1 MEDSQMDAK
10 TPMLRGGGGGQ
21 PAGNVSSGQHSIT
34 VPTTVRLTQP
44 DRSGVQ
50 AIIGWLCDNM
60 LLVLTILSVLC
71 GVLVGCM
78 MRYSTYDD
86 DYVMLIGFPGDL
98 LMRMLKM
105 LILPLIISS
114 MIAGLAQLDAKSSGR
129 MGSRAIAYY
138 FGTTLLA
145 AILGIVLV
153 IVIHPG
159 NPKIKQEAMKAV
171 KDTDTRVSTL
181 DAMLDLIR
189 NMFPEN
195 LLQAAFAN
203 VKTEFVPGDRIN
215 INDPT
220 IKINWDRVYNKTD
233 PVTNITEHFAMVR
246 SYPYR
251 DGSNI
256 LGLIVFCTAFGIIC
270 GQLGQEADTM
280 IRFFVILNEI
290 VMRLVIICMWYSP
303 IGIASLIIAKILAIK
318 DMYTVA
324 QQLGLYMLTV
334 ISGLI
339 IHAVVTLPG
348 IYFIVTRKNPLT
360 FFKGMLQA
368 WVTALG
374 TASSAATLPI
384 TFRCLEENNHID
396 KRVTRF
402 VLPVGATVNMDGTAL
417 YEAVAAIFIA
427 QMNAVEFNFGQII
440 IVSLT
445 STAASIGAAS
455 VPSAGL
461 VTMLL
466 VLTALGLPTKDIS
479 MIIAV
484 DWFLDRIRTSIN
496 VLGDAYGAGVVYHLS
511 KAELDKWDADHAIE
525 MSESSHTLSGRKLS
539 IMTPSRNPNALSAK
553 NSTNP
558 ETEI

>member
-1 MEDSQMDAK
+1 MDAK
-10 TPMLRGGGGGQ
+10 TPMLRSNQ
-21 PAGNVSSGQHSIT
+21 TKPHQTNPT
-34 VPTTVRLTQP
+34 TMPTTVRMTHPERTL
-44 DRSGVQ
+44 VEK
-50 AIIGWLCDNM
+50 IWGWFAENL
-60 LLVLTILSVLC
+60 LLVLTILSVIC
-71 GVLVGCM
+71 GIVLGCF
-78 MRYSTYDD
+78 MRYASYDD
-86 DYVMLIGFPGDL
+86 DFVMLIGFPGEL

-105 LILPLIISS
+105 LIIPLITSS

-153 IVIHPG
+153 LLIHPG
-159 NPKIKQEAMKAV
+159 NPRIKQEAMKAV
-171 KDTDTRVSTL
+171 KDADTKVSTL
-181 DAMLDLIR
+181 DAMLDLVR

-203 VKTEFVPGDRIN
+203 VKTEFVPSDRIN
-215 INDPT
+215 MT
-220 IKINWDRVYNKTD
+220 RVREKGQQLNWDRIYNKTD
-233 PVTNITEHFAMVR
+233 PATNVTDYYKLVR
-246 SYPYR
+246 SYPYK

-270 GQLGQEADTM
+270 GQLGSEAETM

-290 VMRLVIICMWYSP
+290 VMRLVVICMWYSP
-303 IGIASLIIAKILAIK
+303 IGIASLIIAKILAIQ
-318 DMYTVA
+318 DMYTMA

-334 ISGLI
+334 ITGLL
-339 IHAVVTLPG
+339 IHAIITLPG

-427 QMNAVEFNFGQII
+427 QMNAVEFNIGQII

-511 KAELDKWDADHAIE
+511 REELEKWDNEHALE
-525 MSESSHTLSGRKLS
+525 LSESSHTLSGRKLS
-539 IMTPSRNPNALSAK
+539 IMTPSRNPNALSTK
-553 NSTNP
+553 NSTTNP

>member
-1 MEDSQMDAK
+1 MIMENSQMDAK
-10 TPMLRGGGGGQ
+10 TPMLRGTTNQ
-21 PAGNVSSGQHSIT
+21 QQNPHAM
-34 VPTTVRLTQP
+34 PTTVRMTHP
-44 DRSGVQ
+44 ERTIPEKIW
-50 AIIGWLCDNM
+50 AWLVENL
-60 LLVLTILSVLC
+60 LLVLTILSVIC
-71 GVLVGCM
+71 GIVLGCF
-78 MRYSTYDD
+78 MRYASYDD
-86 DYVMLIGFPGDL
+86 DFVMLIGFPGEL

-105 LILPLIISS
+105 LILPLITSS
-114 MIAGLAQLDAKSSGR
+114 MISGLAQLDAASSGR

-153 IVIHPG
+153 ILIHPG
-159 NPKIKQEAMKAV
+159 NPKIKQEAMKSI
-171 KDTDTRVSTL
+171 KDTDTKVSTL

-195 LLQAAFAN
+195 LLQAAFSN
-203 VKTEFVPGDRIN
+203 VKTEFVLGDQIDLRRVK
-215 INDPT
+215 DL
-220 IKINWDRVYNKTD
+220 KSLNWDRIQNVTDAKTN
-233 PVTNITEHFAMVR
+233 TTEYYRLVR
-246 SYPYR
+246 SYPYK

-270 GQLGQEADTM
+270 GKLGSEAETM

-290 VMRLVIICMWYSP
+290 VMRLVVICMWYSP
-303 IGIASLIIAKILAIK
+303 IGIASLIIAKILAIQ
-318 DMYTVA
+318 DMYTMA

-334 ISGLI
+334 ITGLL
-339 IHAVVTLPG
+339 IHAIITLPG
-348 IYFIVTRKNPLT
+348 IYFIVTRKNPFT

-427 QMNAVEFNFGQII
+427 QMNAVEFNIGQII

-511 KAELDKWDADHAIE
+511 KEELEKWDNEHAIE
-525 MSESSHTLSGRKLS
+525 LSESSHTLGGRKLS
-539 IMTPSRNPNALSAK
+539 IMTPSRNPNALGAK

>member
-1 MEDSQMDAK
+1 MDAK
-10 TPMLRGGGGGQ
+10 TPMLRGQ
-21 PAGNVSSGQHSIT
+21 QS
-34 VPTTVRLTQP
+34 TQP
-44 DRSGVQ
+44 HNITMPSTIRMTHPERSILEKIW
-50 AIIGWLCDNM
+50 AWLVENL
-60 LLVLTILSVLC
+60 LLVLTILSVIC
-71 GVLVGCM
+71 GLVIGCF
-78 MRYSTYDD
+78 MRYATYDD
-86 DYVMLIGFPGDL
+86 DFVMLVGFPGEL

-105 LILPLIISS
+105 LIIPLITSS
-114 MIAGLAQLDAKSSGR
+114 MISGLAQLDAKSSGR

-153 IVIHPG
+153 LLIHP
-159 NPKIKQEAMKAV
+159 EAMKAV
-171 KDTDTRVSTL
+171 KDTDTKVSTL
-181 DAMLDLIR
+181 DAMLDLVR

-203 VKTEFVPGDRIN
+203 VKTD
-215 INDPT
+215 
-220 IKINWDRVYNKTD
+220 
-233 PVTNITEHFAMVR
+233 
-246 SYPYR
+246 
-251 DGSNI
+251 
-256 LGLIVFCTAFGIIC
+256 FCTAFGIIC
-270 GQLGQEADTM
+270 GQLGTEAETM

-290 VMRLVIICMWYSP
+290 VMRLVVICMWYSP
-303 IGIASLIIAKILAIK
+303 IGIASLIIAKILAIQ
-318 DMYTVA
+318 DMYTMA

-334 ISGLI
+334 ITGLV
-339 IHAVVTLPG
+339 IHAIITLPG
-348 IYFIVTRKNPLT
+348 IYFIVTRKNPFT

-427 QMNAVEFNFGQII
+427 QMNAVEFNIGQII

-496 VLGDAYGAGVVYHLS
+496 VLGDAYGAVNLQNGFRNGLCL
-511 KAELDKWDADHAIE
+511 A
-525 MSESSHTLSGRKLS
+525 SSPPLQA
-539 IMTPSRNPNALSAK
+539 PQQ
-553 NSTNP
+553 
-558 ETEI
+558 

>member
-1 MEDSQMDAK
+1 MDAK
-10 TPMLRGGGGGQ
+10 TPMLRGTG
-21 PAGNVSSGQHSIT
+21 PTGNVSGQHSIT

-44 DRSGVQ
+44 DRSALESVWD
-50 AIIGWLCDNM
+50 WLVENM
-60 LLVLTILSVLC
+60 LLVLTILSVIC
-71 GVLVGCM
+71 GLVVGCLL
-78 MRYSTYDD
+78 RYAKYDD
-86 DYVMLIGFPGDL
+86 EVVMLIGFPGEL

-105 LILPLIISS
+105 LIIPLIISS

-145 AILGIVLV
+145 AMLGIVLV
-153 IVIHPG
+153 LLIHPG
-159 NPKIKQEAMKAV
+159 NPKIKQEAMRVV
-171 KDTDTRVSTL
+171 KQEDTRVSTL

-195 LLQAAFAN
+195 LLQAAFSQ
-203 VKTEFVPGDRIN
+203 VKTEFVPGDQIDIHDKN
-215 INDPT
+215 ID
-220 IKINWDRVYNKTD
+220 WYRVTNKTN
-233 PVTNITEHFAMVR
+233 PVTNITEHFQMVR
-246 SYPYR
+246 SYPYK

-290 VMRLVIICMWYSP
+290 VMRLVVICMWYSP

-334 ISGLI
+334 ITGLI

-396 KRVTRF
+396 KRVSF
-402 VLPVGATVNMDGTAL
+402 AFLGCVL
-417 YEAVAAIFIA
+417 
-427 QMNAVEFNFGQII
+427 
-440 IVSLT
+440 
-445 STAASIGAAS
+445 
-455 VPSAGL
+455 
-461 VTMLL
+461 
-466 VLTALGLPTKDIS
+466 
-479 MIIAV
+479 
-484 DWFLDRIRTSIN
+484 
-496 VLGDAYGAGVVYHLS
+496 H
-511 KAELDKWDADHAIE
+511 
-525 MSESSHTLSGRKLS
+525 
-539 IMTPSRNPNALSAK
+539 
-553 NSTNP
+553 
-558 ETEI
+558 

>member
-1 MEDSQMDAK
+1 
-10 TPMLRGGGGGQ
+10 L
-21 PAGNVSSGQHSIT
+21 
-34 VPTTVRLTQP
+34 
-44 DRSGVQ
+44 
-50 AIIGWLCDNM
+50 
-60 LLVLTILSVLC
+60 LLVLTVLSVVA
-71 GVLVGCM
+71 GVAVGCFL
-78 MRYSTYDD
+78 RYVTYDD
-86 DYVMLIGFPGDL
+86 DFVMLIGFPGDL

-105 LILPLIISS
+105 LIIPLIVSS
-114 MIAGLAQLDAKSSGR
+114 LIAGLAQLDAKSSGR

-138 FGTTLLA
+138 FGTTMLA
-145 AILGIVLV
+145 AVLGIILVLA
-153 IVIHPG
+153 IHPG
-159 NPKIKQEAMKAV
+159 NPKIKQEAMRAV
-171 KDTDTRVSTL
+171 QETDTKVSTL
-181 DAMLDLIR
+181 DAMLDLVR

-195 LLQAAFAN
+195 LLQAAFSQ
-203 VKTEFVPGDRIN
+203 VKTEFVKGERIN
-215 INDPT
+215 MSSVRLDSL
-220 IKINWDRVYNKTD
+220 NWDRILNES
-233 PVTNITEHFAMVR
+233 NSNGTETEFYHLVR
-246 SYPYR
+246 SYPYK
-251 DGSNI
+251 DGSNV

-270 GQLGQEADTM
+270 GQLGSEAETM

-290 VMRLVIICMWYSP
+290 VMRIVIICMWYSP

-334 ISGLI
+334 ITGLI
-339 IHAVVTLPG
+339 IHAVITLPL
-348 IYFIVTRKNPLT
+348 IYFVVTRKNPLT
-360 FFKGMLQA
+360 FFRGMLQA
-368 WVTALG
+368 WVTTLG
-374 TASSAATLPI
+374 TASSAATLPV

-427 QMNAVEFNFGQII
+427 QMNAVEFNIGQII

-445 STAASIGAAS
+445 ATAASIGAAS

-496 VLGDAYGAGVVYHLS
+496 VLGDAFGAGFL
-511 KAELDKWDADHAIE
+511 
-525 MSESSHTLSGRKLS
+525 
-539 IMTPSRNPNALSAK
+539 
-553 NSTNP
+553 
-558 ETEI
+558 

>member
-1 MEDSQMDAK
+1 MTNNQMDAK
-10 TPMLRGGGGGQ
+10 TPMLRGQ
-21 PAGNVSSGQHSIT
+21 QS
-34 VPTTVRLTQP
+34 TQP
-44 DRSGVQ
+44 HNITMPSTIRMTHPERSILEKIW
-50 AIIGWLCDNM
+50 AWLVENL
-60 LLVLTILSVLC
+60 LLVLTILSVIC
-71 GVLVGCM
+71 GLVIGCF
-78 MRYSTYDD
+78 MRYATYDD
-86 DYVMLIGFPGDL
+86 DFVMLVGFPGEL

-105 LILPLIISS
+105 LIIPLITSS
-114 MIAGLAQLDAKSSGR
+114 MISGLAQLDAKSSGR

-153 IVIHPG
+153 LLIHPG

-171 KDTDTRVSTL
+171 KDTDTKVSTL
-181 DAMLDLIR
+181 DAMLDLVR

-203 VKTEFVPGDRIN
+203 VKTEFVPRDRIDLRT
-215 INDPT
+215 IDP
-220 IKINWDRVYNKTD
+220 KKLNWDRIYNKTD
-233 PVTNITEHFAMVR
+233 PITNVTEYYKLVR
-246 SYPYR
+246 SYPYK

-270 GQLGQEADTM
+270 GQLGTEAETM

-290 VMRLVIICMWYSP
+290 VMRLVVICMWYSP
-303 IGIASLIIAKILAIK
+303 IGIASLIIAKILAIQ
-318 DMYTVA
+318 DMYTMA

-334 ISGLI
+334 ITGLV
-339 IHAVVTLPG
+339 IHAIITLPG
-348 IYFIVTRKNPLT
+348 IYFIVTRKNPFT

-427 QMNAVEFNFGQII
+427 QMNAVEFNIGQII

-479 MIIAV
+479 MIIAI
-484 DWFLDRIRTSIN
+484 FAYRDRIRTSIN

-511 KAELDKWDADHAIE
+511 REELEKWDTEHALE

-539 IMTPSRNPNALSAK
+539 IMTPSRNPNSLSAK
-553 NSTNP
+553 NSSNP

>member
-10 TPMLRGGGGGQ
+10 TPMLRGTA
-21 PAGNVSSGQHSIT
+21 PSSNTAVQSP
-34 VPTTVRLTQP
+34 VPITVRLTPPEMTWTQK
-44 DRSGVQ
+44 VW
-50 AIIGWLCDNM
+50 GWLLQNL
-60 LLVLTILSVLC
+60 LLVLTILSVIFGL
-71 GVLVGCM
+71 LVGCL

-86 DYVMLIGFPGDL
+86 DFIMLIGFPGDL

-129 MGSRAIAYY
+129 MGTRAIVYY

-145 AILGIVLV
+145 AVLGIVLV
-153 IVIHPG
+153 LIIHPG

-171 KDTDTRVSTL
+171 EAADTRVSTL
-181 DAMLDLIR
+181 DAMLDLVR

-195 LLQAAFAN
+195 LLQAAFSQ
-203 VKTEFVPGDRIN
+203 VKTEFVPGDLIN
-215 INDPT
+215 VSDPKA
-220 IKINWDRVYNKTD
+220 IINWDRVLNKTD
-233 PVTNITEHFAMVR
+233 PVSNVTEHYSMVR
-246 SYPYR
+246 SYPFK

-290 VMRLVIICMWYSP
+290 VMRLVVICMWYSP

-334 ISGLI
+334 ILGLI
-339 IHAVVTLPG
+339 IHGVITLPG
-348 IYFIVTRKNPLT
+348 IYFVVTRKNPLT

-396 KRVTRF
+396 KRVST
-402 VLPVGATVNMDGTAL
+402 LP
-417 YEAVAAIFIA
+417 
-427 QMNAVEFNFGQII
+427 
-440 IVSLT
+440 
-445 STAASIGAAS
+445 
-455 VPSAGL
+455 L
-461 VTMLL
+461 V
-466 VLTALGLPTKDIS
+466 
-479 MIIAV
+479 
-484 DWFLDRIRTSIN
+484 
-496 VLGDAYGAGVVYHLS
+496 
-511 KAELDKWDADHAIE
+511 
-525 MSESSHTLSGRKLS
+525 
-539 IMTPSRNPNALSAK
+539 
-553 NSTNP
+553 
-558 ETEI
+558 

>member
-1 MEDSQMDAK
+1 MMTNNQMDAK
-10 TPMLRGGGGGQ
+10 TPMLRGQ
-21 PAGNVSSGQHSIT
+21 QS
-34 VPTTVRLTQP
+34 TQP
-44 DRSGVQ
+44 HNITMPSTIRMTHPERSILEKIW
-50 AIIGWLCDNM
+50 AWLVENL
-60 LLVLTILSVLC
+60 LLVLTILSVIC
-71 GVLVGCM
+71 GLVIGCF
-78 MRYSTYDD
+78 MRYATYDD
-86 DYVMLIGFPGDL
+86 DFVMLVGFPGEL

-105 LILPLIISS
+105 LIIPLITSS
-114 MIAGLAQLDAKSSGR
+114 MISGLAQLDAKSSGR

-153 IVIHPG
+153 LLIHPG

-171 KDTDTRVSTL
+171 KDTDTKVSTL
-181 DAMLDLIR
+181 DAMLDLVR

-203 VKTEFVPGDRIN
+203 VKTEFVPRDRIDLRT
-215 INDPT
+215 IDP
-220 IKINWDRVYNKTD
+220 KKLNWDRIYNKTD
-233 PVTNITEHFAMVR
+233 PITNVTEYYKLVR
-246 SYPYR
+246 SYPYK

-270 GQLGQEADTM
+270 GQLGTEAETM

-290 VMRLVIICMWYSP
+290 VMRLVVICMWYSP
-303 IGIASLIIAKILAIK
+303 IGIASLIIAKILAIQ
-318 DMYTVA
+318 DMYTMA

-334 ISGLI
+334 ITGLV
-339 IHAVVTLPG
+339 IHAIITLPG
-348 IYFIVTRKNPLT
+348 IYFIVTRKNPFT

-427 QMNAVEFNFGQII
+427 QMNAVEFNIGQII

-511 KAELDKWDADHAIE
+511 REELEKWDTEHALE

-539 IMTPSRNPNALSAK
+539 IMTPSRNPNSLSAK
-553 NSTNP
+553 NSSNP